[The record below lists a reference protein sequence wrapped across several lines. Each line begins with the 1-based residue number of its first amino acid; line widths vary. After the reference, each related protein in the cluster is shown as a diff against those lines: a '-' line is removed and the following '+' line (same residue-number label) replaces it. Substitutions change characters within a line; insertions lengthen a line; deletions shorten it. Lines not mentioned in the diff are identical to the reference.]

1 MKVIKW
7 LFLVLL
13 LALAGGGVWLY
24 LNSGFLLRQAIED
37 YGSAALGSP
46 VKVGGVVMEW
56 AQGRGEL
63 KTLSVGQPSGFVQD
77 AAAGRPLFEVDSVR
91 LGVPLSADNGSD
103 GVFRLTEIV
112 VSGARL
118 NVIATGRSTNIEA
131 MQTQVKKQVEQQVG
145 TSAGSAEPSGSAPVR
160 LIIDRLV
167 LTDMKTHVSSDVLGD
182 LELSIPDIRESGLG
196 KAEGGL
202 TVEELG
208 YAIIRPLSKS
218 VTKALIRQGLDKDKL
233 KAAVKARAKDKVD
246 SELKKLS
253 ERLQSRD

>member
-1 MKVIKW
+1 MKLIKW

-13 LALAGGGVWLY
+13 LALAGGGVWFY

-63 KTLSVGQPSGFVQD
+63 KTLSVGQPSGFVKD
-77 AAAGRPLFEVDSVR
+77 GAAGRPLFEVDSVR
-91 LGVPLSADNGSD
+91 LGVPLSADNGTD

-118 NVIATGRSTNIEA
+118 NVIATGRSTNVEA
-131 MQTQVKKQVEQQVG
+131 MQTQVERQVG
-145 TSAGSAEPSGSAPVR
+145 TSSGTAEASDSAPVR

>member
-13 LALAGGGVWLY
+13 LALAGGGVWFY

-63 KTLSVGQPSGFVQD
+63 KKLSVGQPSGFAQD
-77 AAAGRPLFEVDSVR
+77 GAAGRPLFEVDSVR
-91 LGVPLSADNGSD
+91 LGVPLSADNGTD

-118 NVIATGRSTNIEA
+118 NVIATGRSTNVEA
-131 MQTQVKKQVEQQVG
+131 MQKQVERQVG
-145 TSAGSAEPSGSAPVR
+145 TSSGAAEASGSAPVR